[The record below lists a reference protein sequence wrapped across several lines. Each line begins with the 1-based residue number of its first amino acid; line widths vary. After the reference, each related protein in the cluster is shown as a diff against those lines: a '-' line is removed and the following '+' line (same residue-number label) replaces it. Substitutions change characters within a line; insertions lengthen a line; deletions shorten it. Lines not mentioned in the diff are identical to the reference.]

1 MVIISINGT
10 QYRCSEETARKAR
23 ADPYVAKGGF
33 DPHIAKGKST
43 IAERVSEPKQKKHPQ
58 SQNRV
63 DFPTLTQTF
72 VNATHDDKTYANKTY
87 GNKTYGNKTY
97 GNATHDDET
106 CEISNE
112 NSYRTRRSFHDDTE
126 RVLLKSV
133 LEWI

>member
-72 VNATHDDKTYANKTY
+72 VNATHDDKTYAN
-87 GNKTYGNKTY
+87 
-97 GNATHDDET
+97 ATHDDET
-106 CEISNE
+106 CESSNE